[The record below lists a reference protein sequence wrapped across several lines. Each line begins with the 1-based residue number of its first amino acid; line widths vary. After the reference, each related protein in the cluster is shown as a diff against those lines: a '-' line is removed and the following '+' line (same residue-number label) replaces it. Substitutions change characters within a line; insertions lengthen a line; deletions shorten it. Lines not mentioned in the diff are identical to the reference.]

1 MANKKTKRDLFLE
14 VREVVAGNEELV
26 AFIDHELELLNKKA
40 STKSTK
46 VNDEQV
52 ALMEKIVNALNEI
65 GRSVTISELQKENAE
80 MAEYSNQKLSAMLK
94 KLVDNKQVTKIVD
107 KKKSYFMVAETPE
120 VEGVSTSGSFPDI
133 SSSNL
138 DSATKKK
145 KKIKYFSKNY

>member
-1 MANKKTKRDLFLE
+1 MANKKTKKDLFLE

-26 AFIDHELELLNKKA
+26 AFVDHELELLNKKA

-46 VNDEQV
+46 VNEEQV

-94 KLVDNKQVTKIVD
+94 KLVDSKQVTKMVD
-107 KKKSYFMVAETPE
+107 KKKSYFTTAETPE
-120 VEGVSTSGSFPDI
+120 VEGE
-133 SSSNL
+133 
-138 DSATKKK
+138 
-145 KKIKYFSKNY
+145 

>member
-1 MANKKTKRDLFLE
+1 MANKKTKKDLFLE

-26 AFIDHELELLNKKA
+26 AFVDHELELLNKKA

-94 KLVDNKQVTKIVD
+94 KLVDNKQVTKMVD

-120 VEGVSTSGSFPDI
+120 VEGE
-133 SSSNL
+133 
-138 DSATKKK
+138 
-145 KKIKYFSKNY
+145 

>member
-1 MANKKTKRDLFLE
+1 MANKKTKKDLFLE

-107 KKKSYFMVAETPE
+107 KKKSYFTTTKTPE
-120 VEGVSTSGSFPDI
+120 VEGE
-133 SSSNL
+133 
-138 DSATKKK
+138 
-145 KKIKYFSKNY
+145 

>member
-40 STKSTK
+40 GTKSTK
-46 VNDEQV
+46 VNEEQV

-94 KLVDNKQVTKIVD
+94 KLVDNKQVTKMVD
-107 KKKSYFMVAETPE
+107 KKKSYFTTAETPE
-120 VEGVSTSGSFPDI
+120 VEGE
-133 SSSNL
+133 
-138 DSATKKK
+138 
-145 KKIKYFSKNY
+145 

>member
-1 MANKKTKRDLFLE
+1 MANKKTKKDLFLE

-26 AFIDHELELLNKKA
+26 AFVDHELELLDKKT

-46 VNDEQV
+46 VNEEQV

-107 KKKSYFMVAETPE
+107 KKKSYFTTAETPE
-120 VEGVSTSGSFPDI
+120 VEGE
-133 SSSNL
+133 
-138 DSATKKK
+138 
-145 KKIKYFSKNY
+145 

>member
-1 MANKKTKRDLFLE
+1 MANKKTKKDLFLE

-26 AFIDHELELLNKKA
+26 AFIDHELELLNKKT

-46 VNDEQV
+46 VNEEQV

-107 KKKSYFMVAETPE
+107 KKKSYFTTAETPE
-120 VEGVSTSGSFPDI
+120 VEGE
-133 SSSNL
+133 
-138 DSATKKK
+138 
-145 KKIKYFSKNY
+145 

>member
-1 MANKKTKRDLFLE
+1 MANKKTKKDLFLE

-26 AFIDHELELLNKKA
+26 AFVDHELELLNKKA

-46 VNDEQV
+46 VNEEQV

-80 MAEYSNQKLSAMLK
+80 MAKYSNQKLSAMLK
-94 KLVDNKQVTKIVD
+94 KLVDNKQVTKMVD

-120 VEGVSTSGSFPDI
+120 VEGE
-133 SSSNL
+133 
-138 DSATKKK
+138 
-145 KKIKYFSKNY
+145 

>member
-107 KKKSYFMVAETPE
+107 KKKSYFTTADTPE
-120 VEGVSTSGSFPDI
+120 VEGE
-133 SSSNL
+133 
-138 DSATKKK
+138 
-145 KKIKYFSKNY
+145 

>member
-26 AFIDHELELLNKKA
+26 AFIDHELELLDKKV

-107 KKKSYFMVAETPE
+107 KKKSYFTTAEAPE
-120 VEGVSTSGSFPDI
+120 VEGE
-133 SSSNL
+133 
-138 DSATKKK
+138 
-145 KKIKYFSKNY
+145 

>member
-1 MANKKTKRDLFLE
+1 MTKKKTKKDLFLE

-40 STKSTK
+40 SVKSTK

-65 GRSVTISELQKENAE
+65 GRGVTITDLQKENAE

-120 VEGVSTSGSFPDI
+120 VEGE
-133 SSSNL
+133 
-138 DSATKKK
+138 
-145 KKIKYFSKNY
+145 

>member
-1 MANKKTKRDLFLE
+1 MTNKKTKRDLFLE
-14 VREVVAGNEELV
+14 IREVVAENEELV
-26 AFIDHELELLNKKA
+26 AFVDHELELLDKKA

-107 KKKSYFMVAETPE
+107 KKKSYFTTAETLE
-120 VEGVSTSGSFPDI
+120 VEGE
-133 SSSNL
+133 
-138 DSATKKK
+138 
-145 KKIKYFSKNY
+145 

>member
-1 MANKKTKRDLFLE
+1 MVNKKTKRDLFLE

-52 ALMEKIVNALNEI
+52 ALMKKIINALNEI
-65 GRSVTISELQKENAE
+65 DRSVTISELQKENAE

-107 KKKSYFMVAETPE
+107 KKKSYFTTAETPK
-120 VEGVSTSGSFPDI
+120 VEGE
-133 SSSNL
+133 
-138 DSATKKK
+138 
-145 KKIKYFSKNY
+145 

>member
-1 MANKKTKRDLFLE
+1 MANKKTKKDLFLE

-107 KKKSYFMVAETPE
+107 KKKSYFTTAETPK
-120 VEGVSTSGSFPDI
+120 VEGE
-133 SSSNL
+133 
-138 DSATKKK
+138 
-145 KKIKYFSKNY
+145 

>member
-1 MANKKTKRDLFLE
+1 MTNKKTKRDLFLE

-26 AFIDHELELLNKKA
+26 AFVDHELELLDKKA

-52 ALMEKIVNALNEI
+52 SLMEKIVNVLNEI

-107 KKKSYFMVAETPE
+107 KKKSYFTTAETPE
-120 VEGVSTSGSFPDI
+120 VEGE
-133 SSSNL
+133 
-138 DSATKKK
+138 
-145 KKIKYFSKNY
+145 

>member
-1 MANKKTKRDLFLE
+1 MTNKKTKRDLFLE

-26 AFIDHELELLNKKA
+26 AFIDHELELLDKKA

-46 VNDEQV
+46 VNDEQI

-107 KKKSYFMVAETPE
+107 KKKSYFTTTETPE
-120 VEGVSTSGSFPDI
+120 VEGE
-133 SSSNL
+133 
-138 DSATKKK
+138 
-145 KKIKYFSKNY
+145 

>member
-26 AFIDHELELLNKKA
+26 AFVDHELELLDKKA

-46 VNDEQV
+46 VNDEQI
-52 ALMEKIVNALNEI
+52 ALMDKIVNALNEI

-107 KKKSYFMVAETPE
+107 KKKSYFTTAETPE
-120 VEGVSTSGSFPDI
+120 VEGE
-133 SSSNL
+133 
-138 DSATKKK
+138 
-145 KKIKYFSKNY
+145 